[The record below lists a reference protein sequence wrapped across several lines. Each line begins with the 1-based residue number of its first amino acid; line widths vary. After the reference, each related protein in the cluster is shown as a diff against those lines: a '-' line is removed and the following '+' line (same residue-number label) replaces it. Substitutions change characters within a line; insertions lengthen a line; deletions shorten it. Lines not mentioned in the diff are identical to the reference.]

1 MGELRKPFFLI
12 ALIAVG
18 LVVLVELGSSLFLG
32 GHDAGQAL
40 LTEAAKRGI
49 NASGASDIQQPPG
62 RGIPYLALID
72 VIAFYTV
79 ALMGASLIVPKKLH
93 GRLQGVL
100 TLIGSIVLIIVSL
113 ILLIIAFIELLIMV
127 GLFFAF
133 PFGTI
138 AYLAIW
144 GFFPRGDAAVILSL
158 LMFLKLV
165 FAGFLIL
172 AQPRFLQNKGLVALI
187 VTSLVANIVVAF
199 LHGFVPIILVSIVD
213 DLAAVIFASVDG
225 DRVGDQLHRRA
236 GPVDWGEPRGDVV
249 HGDQPGISAGPGGL
263 RAGSRRR
270 CGCVLVLGGG
280 ATASG
285 GARRV
290 RVVSG
295 EDSGSRRGAGGCVL
309 VAGPGVLG
317 RYRAR
322 GGFATERAA
331 GVRRRRVGEAEE
343 TMVALC
349 ARRRSRCRGAR
360 GRWLPGLPPG

>member
-1 MGELRKPFFLI
+1 MGELRKPFFVI
-12 ALIAVG
+12 ALIAIG
-18 LVVLVELGSSLFLG
+18 LVVLVELGSSLFIG
-32 GHDAGQAL
+32 GQDAREAL
-40 LTEAAKRGI
+40 LTQAAKRGI
-49 NASGASDIQQPPG
+49 QATNASDIQQPPG

-113 ILLIIAFIELLIMV
+113 ILPFIELLIMV

-213 DLAAVIFASVDG
+213 DLAAVIFAIVAIIWAIILLIGSIP
-225 DRVGDQLHRRA
+225 A
-236 GPVDWGEPRGDVV
+236 VV
-249 HGDQPGISAGPGGL
+249 KS
-263 RAGSRRR
+263 
-270 CGCVLVLGGG
+270 
-280 ATASG
+280 
-285 GARRV
+285 V
-290 RVVSG
+290 RVSV
-295 EDSGSRRGAGGCVL
+295 GG
-309 VAGPGVLG
+309 
-317 RYRAR
+317 
-322 GGFATERAA
+322 
-331 GVRRRRVGEAEE
+331 
-343 TMVALC
+343 
-349 ARRRSRCRGAR
+349 
-360 GRWLPGLPPG
+360 

>member
-18 LVVLVELGSSLFLG
+18 LVVLVELGSSLLLG

-72 VIAFYTV
+72 VVAFYTV
-79 ALMGASLIVPKKLH
+79 ALM
-93 GRLQGVL
+93 
-100 TLIGSIVLIIVSL
+100 
-113 ILLIIAFIELLIMV
+113 ELLIMV

-213 DLAAVIFASVDG
+213 DLAAVIFAIVAIIWAIILLIGSIP
-225 DRVGDQLHRRA
+225 A
-236 GPVDWGEPRGDVV
+236 VV
-249 HGDQPGISAGPGGL
+249 KS
-263 RAGSRRR
+263 
-270 CGCVLVLGGG
+270 
-280 ATASG
+280 
-285 GARRV
+285 V
-290 RVVSG
+290 RVSV
-295 EDSGSRRGAGGCVL
+295 GG
-309 VAGPGVLG
+309 
-317 RYRAR
+317 
-322 GGFATERAA
+322 
-331 GVRRRRVGEAEE
+331 
-343 TMVALC
+343 
-349 ARRRSRCRGAR
+349 
-360 GRWLPGLPPG
+360 